1 MTGAAAGLIGY
12 LDISDNAMII
22 NMTMATGLIT
32 QADVNHAVEP
42 LQDYESWSKIYS
54 RLRQLDRLVCK
65 RSKLGNCMLDVNRA
79 LRLIKRNRV
88 KLIQARF
95 EIWI

>member
-1 MTGAAAGLIGY
+1 MTGTAAGLIEY
-12 LDISDNAMII
+12 LDIANNVMIT
-22 NMTMATGLIT
+22 NTTMATGLMT

-65 RSKLGNCMLDVNRA
+65 LNKLGNCMLDVNRA
-79 LRLIKRNRV
+79 LRLIKR
-88 KLIQARF
+88 I
-95 EIWI
+95 